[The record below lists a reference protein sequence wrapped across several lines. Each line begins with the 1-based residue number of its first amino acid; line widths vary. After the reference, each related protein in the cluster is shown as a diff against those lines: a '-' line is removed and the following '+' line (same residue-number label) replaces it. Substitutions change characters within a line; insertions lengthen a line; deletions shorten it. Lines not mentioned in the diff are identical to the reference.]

1 MKLVV
6 VTDAWQPQVN
16 GVVTTLV
23 ELLREMKKLGH
34 DVEVIHP
41 GLFRT
46 RSCPGYAGIDLAIR
60 PARKIAELLS
70 SINADVIHIATEGPL
85 GWAARSY
92 CLKHGLAFTTAFHT
106 KFPEILNAALKFPL
120 SWGYALFR
128 YFHKASSGVMVPT
141 CGVLD
146 MLKAR
151 GFVNLR
157 QWTHGVDTE
166 LFSYHSQPKSYAP
179 LSELIRP
186 LSLFVGRVSYEKS
199 IESFLA
205 LSIPGTKV
213 ICGVGPLEASLKKKY
228 PHVTWLGLLARDE
241 LAKVY
246 AAADVFVFPSKSETF
261 GLVLLEAM
269 ACGTPVAAYP
279 VDGPLEVLCDV
290 DGKPQG
296 GVLDP
301 DLLSATNQA
310 LGLPRYEARQ
320 RAIQFSWQNAAKL
333 FENNLVFA
341 KTGRFTQLNRT
352 ILTNYDAASSD
363 SVFKT

>member
-1 MKLVV
+1 
-6 VTDAWQPQVN
+6 
-16 GVVTTLV
+16 
-23 ELLREMKKLGH
+23 
-34 DVEVIHP
+34 
-41 GLFRT
+41 
-46 RSCPGYAGIDLAIR
+46 
-60 PARKIAELLS
+60 
-70 SINADVIHIATEGPL
+70 
-85 GWAARSY
+85 
-92 CLKHGLAFTTAFHT
+92 
-106 KFPEILNAALKFPL
+106 
-120 SWGYALFR
+120 
-128 YFHKASSGVMVPT
+128 
-141 CGVLD
+141 

-296 GVLDP
+296 GVLDA
-301 DLLSATNQA
+301 DLLSATNLA

-333 FENNLVFA
+333 FENNLMFA
-341 KTGRFTQLNRT
+341 KTGRFTQVNRT